1 MTNSS
6 KGSCATITP
15 PDRPDRQ
22 LERLESGAKEKFRSL
37 TAGIGGFKNGGVLWS
52 SGPAMKLTSFSRI
65 WVIALCGLGM
75 AASGALRPE
84 GDKIEFSPLQEEL
97 KVPPLRGSDPERPE
111 FNFKRRDSGASVTDV
126 PAATLALPSPDQ
138 VNRLKALQ
146 EMIDQ
151 RGAWANPNEDDDDL
165 DGSLSLRPKAADSEI
180 TIDDLFDRRSRLKG
194 GVNRFEDR
202 EKMTLDRDRDADRD
216 RMGRDRR
223 GRDDRDSL
231 DRDRR
236 FDNRLSTELENDPS
250 ELNRQT
256 SENDLNG
263 SKRDRQDGT
272 SGRVDPI
279 SGERRSGGD
288 NFLGINSMIPGSV
301 NSLKDGIREAPT
313 REDRLES
320 LRRVLGS
327 SATTILGPAGTSRS
341 SARDS
346 ITGQGLL
353 GTAGSVPGANR
364 SLSET
369 MDSRFGATVPGTSL
383 DDRPGVQRVTLP
395 TSRSFDL
402 DAGPARSGFGS
413 KNDRLQGTPPPTPMD
428 LFRKKHDSRI
438 PTRDF

>member
-1 MTNSS
+1 
-6 KGSCATITP
+6 
-15 PDRPDRQ
+15 
-22 LERLESGAKEKFRSL
+22 
-37 TAGIGGFKNGGVLWS
+37 
-52 SGPAMKLTSFSRI
+52 
-65 WVIALCGLGM
+65 M
-75 AASGALRPE
+75 AALGALRPE

-111 FNFKRRDSGASVTDV
+111 FNFKRRESGASVTDV
-126 PAATLALPSPDQ
+126 PAATMALPSPDQ

-146 EMIDQ
+146 EMLDQ
-151 RGAWANPNEDDDDL
+151 RSSWANPDRGEDDL
-165 DGSLSLRPKAADSEI
+165 DGSFSIRPKAADSDI

-202 EKMTLDRDRDADRD
+202 ERMTLDRDRDRDGDMDRD
-216 RMGRDRR
+216 RMGRDKR
-223 GRDDRDSL
+223 GRNDRDSL
-231 DRDRR
+231 DRDRA
-236 FDNRLSTELENDPS
+236 FDNRLATDLENDPS
-250 ELNRQT
+250 GLNRDSSDDELNGT
-256 SENDLNG
+256 
-263 SKRDRQDGT
+263 KRDRQDGAL
-272 SGRVDPI
+272 GRVDPI

-288 NFLGINSMIPGSV
+288 SFMGINSMIPGASS
-301 NSLKDGIREAPT
+301 SLKDGIREAPT

-341 SARDS
+341 GARDS

-369 MDSRFGATVPGTSL
+369 MDSRFGATVPSTSL

-395 TSRSFDL
+395 TSRSFDF
-402 DAGPARSGFGS
+402 DGGPARSGFGG
-413 KNDRLQGTPPPTPMD
+413 KNDRLQSAPPPTPMD